1 MAHFLRT
8 TVPARSCVTFLLT
21 SSPKWKKNS
30 IYVCDSFIYRRLT
43 PHQLTKVQVKMRR
56 LEMKELEKLR
66 TKQEKASSFSIQT
79 LLQTLRWDDV
89 VPQL

>member
-1 MAHFLRT
+1 
-8 TVPARSCVTFLLT
+8 
-21 SSPKWKKNS
+21 
-30 IYVCDSFIYRRLT
+30 
-43 PHQLTKVQVKMRR
+43 MRR